1 MTPRRRYSTLTLALL
16 LLAIACGEAE
26 TSTSDVGAE
35 GGAAPSQLT
44 IYTSVTQDTVDAVV
58 AAFEAQRPEVDVVVF
73 RAPTG
78 ELTAR
83 IAAEAREGGIGADV
97 LWMTDPLSIQ
107 QYDVD
112 GILRAWIPDGVDE
125 VPEQYRSSTF
135 FGTRI
140 LNLVIVAATD
150 LADVPDDWSSLPL
163 VDGAVAIPDPGFAGS
178 AFGALGYFASEPGYG
193 MEFYQSLSDNGAVEV
208 RSPGDVVNG
217 VAEGLYAA
225 GISLDRTVN
234 SAISDGSPIQL
245 IWPTSGAIA
254 IYSPIAVIDA
264 SASVDA
270 EPFVEFVLT
279 REAQQAIADTGWQ
292 PIRND
297 IDWPS
302 GGDQVGV
309 DWNSSFSNQ
318 DALLADYEAIFGS

>member
-1 MTPRRRYSTLTLALL
+1 MERVFGFHHLATLGSLQP
-16 LLAIACGEAE
+16 G
-26 TSTSDVGAE
+26 DGAK
-35 GGAAPSQLT
+35 L
-44 IYTSVTQDTVDAVV
+44 YDA
-58 AAFEAQRPEVDVVVF
+58 
-73 RAPTG
+73 
-78 ELTAR
+78 AR

-97 LWMTDPLSIQ
+97 LWMTDPLSMQ
-107 QYDVD
+107 QYDAE
-112 GILRAWIPDGVDE
+112 GILRSWTPEGVDE
-125 VPEQYRSSTF
+125 VPSQYRSATS
-135 FGTRI
+135 FGTRV
-140 LNLVIVAATD
+140 LNLVIVASAD

-178 AFGALGYFASEPGYG
+178 AFGALGYFAAKPGYG
-193 MEFYQSLSDNGAVEV
+193 MEFYQSLADNGAVEV

-225 GISLDRTVN
+225 GISLDRTVS

-264 SASVDA
+264 SASADA
-270 EPFVEFVLT
+270 EAFVEFVLT

-292 PIRND
+292 PIRSD
-297 IDWPS
+297 IDWPG

-309 DWNSSFSNQ
+309 DWDGSFSSH